1 MREQVYVLTACTIC
15 LYYSRCLI
23 QISYH
28 SLLFYSSV
36 YLFYPLSISP
46 KVRTIAQKIYGA
58 ADIAVEG
65 PARAKFKKYEKMGF
79 GHYPVC
85 MAKTQYVNE

>member
-1 MREQVYVLTACTIC
+1 MYYLFVLLEVLDSNILPLTP
-15 LYYSRCLI
+15 L
-23 QISYH
+23 
-28 SLLFYSSV
+28 LLFC
-36 YLFYPLSISP
+36 LPLLPPLPISP

-85 MAKTQYVNE
+85 MAKTQYVDE